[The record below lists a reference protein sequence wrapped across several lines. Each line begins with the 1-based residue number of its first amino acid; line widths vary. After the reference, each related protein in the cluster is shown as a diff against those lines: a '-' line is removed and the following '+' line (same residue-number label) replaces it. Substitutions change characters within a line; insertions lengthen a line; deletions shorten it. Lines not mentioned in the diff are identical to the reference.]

1 MSPTDRVPGDPSPRS
16 EGGGDAA
23 GRSGGFVAPEIAG
36 ETLRLPLWRRK
47 PLLIVGLVIL
57 TLFVLLAVFGPLF
70 VRDPRVTDPANAYQ
84 PPSPDYWFGTDKFGR
99 DVFARAVHA
108 ARLDITIGIV
118 IAAAAMVI
126 GSTVGVI
133 SGYFGGWVDEA
144 LMRVTDVVL
153 AFPGFVLALVL
164 VAAIGNSIPNVVVA
178 VTIAYVPY
186 FIRLTRAQV
195 LAERELEYVDGARL
209 AGNGTWRIAFRHVL
223 PNSLGPSVVQAALVA
238 GWAILTVAG
247 LAFLGVGIR
256 PPTAEWG
263 VMVAEGAPDIIT
275 GQWWTALFAGG
286 MIVLAAMA
294 FQFIGDDLGAEAV

>member
-1 MSPTDRVPGDPSPRS
+1 MSTADSGRRGSFPGDH
-16 EGGGDAA
+16 GGAK
-23 GRSGGFVAPEIAG
+23 RSGGAFQAPEIAG
-36 ETLRLPLWRRK
+36 EVAQRPLWRRK
-47 PLLIVGLVIL
+47 PLLIVGFVIL
-57 TLFVLLAVFGPLF
+57 TGFVLLAVLGPLF
-70 VRDPRVTDPANAYQ
+70 VADPRVIDTANTYQ
-84 PPSPDYWFGTDKFGR
+84 PPSSDFWFGTDKFGR

-118 IAAAAMVI
+118 IAVAAMLI
-126 GSTVGVI
+126 GSTIGVV
-133 SGYFGGWVDEA
+133 SGYFGGWVDEG
-144 LMRVTDVVL
+144 LMRITDVVL

-164 VAAIGNSIPNVVVA
+164 VAAIGNSIPNVVIA
-178 VTIAYVPY
+178 VTVAYIPY

-195 LAERELEYVDGARL
+195 LTERELEYVDGAKL
-209 AGNGTWRIAFRHVL
+209 AGNGRWRIAFRHVM

-263 VMVAEGAPDIIT
+263 VMVAEGAPDIMT
-275 GQWWTALFAGG
+275 GQWWTALFPGG

-294 FQFIGDDLGAEAV
+294 FQFIGDDLGAEGA

>member
-1 MSPTDRVPGDPSPRS
+1 M
-16 EGGGDAA
+16 
-23 GRSGGFVAPEIAG
+23 
-36 ETLRLPLWRRK
+36 PLWRRK

>member
-1 MSPTDRVPGDPSPRS
+1 MISDSQSDAVVPGDG
-16 EGGGDAA
+16 E
-23 GRSGGFVAPEIAG
+23 FVAPERAAAG
-36 ETLRLPLWRRK
+36 AGLPLWRRK

-57 TLFVLLAVFGPLF
+57 ALYVALAVIGPFF
-70 VRDPRVTDPANAYQ
+70 VDDPRTTDPANFYAS
-84 PPSPDYWFGTDKFGR
+84 PSADNLFGTDKFGR

-108 ARLDITIGIV
+108 TRLDITIGVV
-118 IAAAAMVI
+118 ISVLAMVV
-126 GSTVGVI
+126 GSTIGVV
-133 SGYFGGWVDEA
+133 SGYFGGLVDEVI
-144 LMRVTDVVL
+144 MRLTDVVL

-164 VAAIGNSIPNVVVA
+164 VAAIGNSIPNVVIAVA
-178 VTIAYVPY
+178 VAYIPY

-209 AGNGTWRIAFRHVL
+209 AGNGRWRIAFRHVM
-223 PNSLGPSVVQAALVA
+223 PNSMGPSFVQAALVA

-275 GQWWTALFAGG
+275 GQWWTALFPGG

-294 FQFIGDDLGAEAV
+294 FQFIGDEFSAEEFA

>member
-1 MSPTDRVPGDPSPRS
+1 MSMTGPIPGAGGEHVPEEHTEEFRVTELSA
-16 EGGGDAA
+16 EA
-23 GRSGGFVAPEIAG
+23 V
-36 ETLRLPLWRRK
+36 RLPLWRRK
-47 PLLIVGLVIL
+47 PLLIVGAVIL
-57 TLFVLLAVFGPLF
+57 GLYVLLAIFGPMF
-70 VRDPRVTDPANAYQ
+70 VDDPRATDPANFLQ
-84 PPSPDYWFGTDKFGR
+84 SPSPDNLFGTDKFGR

-108 ARLDITIGIV
+108 TRLDMSVGLI
-118 IAAAAMVI
+118 IAVAAMII
-126 GSTVGVI
+126 GSAIGVV
-133 SGYFGGWVDEA
+133 SGYFGGWVDEI
-144 LMRVTDVVL
+144 LMRFTDIVL

-164 VAAIGNSIPNVVVA
+164 VAAIGNSTPNVVVA
-178 VTIAYVPY
+178 VTVAYIPY

-209 AGNGTWRIAFRHVL
+209 AGNGPWRIAFRHVM
-223 PNSLGPSVVQAALVA
+223 PNSLGPSFVQATLVA

-275 GQWWTALFAGG
+275 GQWWTALFPGG

-294 FQFIGDDLGAEAV
+294 FQFIGDELGAEEFV

>member
-1 MSPTDRVPGDPSPRS
+1 VTS
-16 EGGGDAA
+16 EPLDGFTGGEE
-23 GRSGGFVAPEIAG
+23 RFVAPEMTAQAV
-36 ETLRLPLWRRK
+36 RLPLWRRK

-57 TLFVLLAVFGPLF
+57 SIYIVVGIFGPF
-70 VRDPRVTDPANAYQ
+70 MVDDPRATDPANFYQ
-84 PPSPDYWFGTDKFGR
+84 GPSADNLFGTDKFGR

-108 ARLDITIGIV
+108 TRLDISIGVV
-118 IAAAAMVI
+118 IAVLAMVV
-126 GSTVGVI
+126 GSTIGVI
-133 SGYFGGWVDEA
+133 SGYFGGTTDEII
-144 LMRVTDVVL
+144 MRLTDVVL

-164 VAAIGNSIPNVVVA
+164 VAAIGNSVPNVVIA
-178 VTIAYVPY
+178 VTVAYIPY

-209 AGNGTWRIAFRHVL
+209 AGNGRWRIAFRHVM
-223 PNSLGPSVVQAALVA
+223 PNSLGPSFVQAALVA

-275 GQWWTALFAGG
+275 GKWWTALFPGG

-294 FQFIGDDLGAEAV
+294 FQFIGDEFGGEEYI